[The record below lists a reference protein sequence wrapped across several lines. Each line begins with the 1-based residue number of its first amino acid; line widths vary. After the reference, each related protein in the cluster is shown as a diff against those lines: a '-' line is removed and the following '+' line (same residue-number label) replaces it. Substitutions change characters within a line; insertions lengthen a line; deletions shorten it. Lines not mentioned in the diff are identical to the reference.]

1 MPQHKC
7 PFPNCEYSTDD
18 VTDEL
23 ASILFKIHAEGA
35 HSSSSQRPAKVENVR
50 RPIITTGGT
59 SEEWSYFLTR
69 WSDYKTATK
78 LSGTDVVIQ
87 LLECC
92 EEDLRKDLT
101 RAAGGSLTRQSED
114 DVLQRMKALAVRQ
127 ENIMVA
133 RVELHDMHQDVD
145 EAVRPFAAH
154 VKGQAG
160 VCRYIM
166 SCPSCNEDV
175 NYTDEIMKDVI
186 IKGISDCEIQL
197 DLLSDHNQS
206 MKLEEI
212 LRYVEARE
220 SGKRSATK
228 LISNIQHQQAAS
240 SSRSSYKKSQS
251 LKQVDES
258 LCNYCGKAGH
268 GKNATMK
275 LRKKLCQAFGKKC
288 SHCGLSNHFAS
299 VCRMKGYGLVKS
311 KEHSA
316 TVNNDSDTMTECPI
330 WEELCSIRSSRQ
342 KLGKSLTL
350 DHHVYTNM
358 TNRWV
363 KQSSKPQ
370 PFISVLART
379 SRDDYNQL
387 GFTLIPNPAC
397 VKVSVMPDTGCQ
409 SCLAGMSFL
418 RRLGLLQ
425 SHLIPVNL
433 KMSAANKS
441 KITILGAAI
450 VRFCGRDKN
459 ETHRICKRQKNERIL
474 HNSVN
479 HIIFLYKNNSFL

>member
-145 EAVRPFAAH
+145 EAVRPFAAR

-166 SCPSCNEDV
+166 SCPSCNGDV
-175 NYTDEIMKDVI
+175 NYTDEIMKD
-186 IKGISDCEIQL
+186 
-197 DLLSDHNQS
+197 
-206 MKLEEI
+206 
-212 LRYVEARE
+212 
-220 SGKRSATK
+220 
-228 LISNIQHQQAAS
+228 
-240 SSRSSYKKSQS
+240 
-251 LKQVDES
+251 
-258 LCNYCGKAGH
+258 
-268 GKNATMK
+268 
-275 LRKKLCQAFGKKC
+275 
-288 SHCGLSNHFAS
+288 
-299 VCRMKGYGLVKS
+299 
-311 KEHSA
+311 
-316 TVNNDSDTMTECPI
+316 
-330 WEELCSIRSSRQ
+330 
-342 KLGKSLTL
+342 
-350 DHHVYTNM
+350 
-358 TNRWV
+358 
-363 KQSSKPQ
+363 
-370 PFISVLART
+370 
-379 SRDDYNQL
+379 
-387 GFTLIPNPAC
+387 
-397 VKVSVMPDTGCQ
+397 
-409 SCLAGMSFL
+409 
-418 RRLGLLQ
+418 
-425 SHLIPVNL
+425 
-433 KMSAANKS
+433 
-441 KITILGAAI
+441 
-450 VRFCGRDKN
+450 
-459 ETHRICKRQKNERIL
+459 
-474 HNSVN
+474 
-479 HIIFLYKNNSFL
+479 